1 MKKTFFLIV
10 LGSCLFSCKESGGN
24 DSESQENPIVAASNF
39 IRAALDGDYDKAKKF
54 MMNDSLNQEELS
66 TTQRLNERLSPDEKK
81 RYREATIRIHE
92 TRNLNDSTSVIY
104 YSNSYRNKTD
114 SLRVIKKEDKWMVDF
129 KFIFHKHDTIQ

>member
-1 MKKTFFLIV
+1 MKKTFCLVI
-10 LGSCLFSCKESGGN
+10 LGACLYSCKESGRN

-92 TRNLNDSTSVIY
+92 TRNLDDSTSVIH

-114 SLRVIKKEDKWMVDF
+114 SLRVIRKGEKWMVDF
-129 KFIFHKHDTIQ
+129 KFIFHKNDTR